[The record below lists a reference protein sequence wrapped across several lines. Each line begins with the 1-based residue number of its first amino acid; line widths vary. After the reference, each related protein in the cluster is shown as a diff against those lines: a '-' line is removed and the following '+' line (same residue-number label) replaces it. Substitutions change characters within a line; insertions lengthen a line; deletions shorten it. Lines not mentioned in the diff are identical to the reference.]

1 MSVKHF
7 KRRLPIT
14 RAWVLAL
21 AIVSMPAIGL
31 RAAEADAEPVAKKA
45 EPPTAITT
53 GSGKQFKT
61 TVERKSEGE
70 LSAEDFR
77 QVSLLSSRV
86 VLHLNEAVRSLNDS
100 RSDEVRAQL
109 EKGLALINVVRR
121 LLPST
126 EVTTIVQDA
135 QGKEVYR
142 YVEHVQDD
150 RVPLHEGLVAV
161 EVVEPI
167 SDAKRDAAAVK
178 GVRLADA
185 DLLHTSV
192 LVDLDYVER
201 KLKRALE
208 FLKDK
213 PDDALAQLL
222 LAQSAGISFSVNK
235 QDNPL
240 IAAQLALQLAERMVA
255 QNRPEAAKANLEQAK
270 YQLDLYRGLVAEGD
284 QENVRKLAADITK
297 LQGNIEKAGAGGDIR
312 EFWHRITQWFSRET
326 GETRSTPKET
336 GKTTDPA
343 AVTK

>member
-1 MSVKHF
+1 MIVKHF
-7 KRRLPIT
+7 TRLLTIAY
-14 RAWVLAL
+14 AWVLTL
-21 AIVSMPAIGL
+21 AIVSIPAIAL
-31 RAAEADAEPVAKKA
+31 RAAEGQAEPAAKKA

-86 VLHLNEAVRSLNDS
+86 VMHLNEAVRSLNDS
-100 RSDEVRAQL
+100 RADEARGQL
-109 EKGLALINVVRR
+109 EKGLGLTNVVRR
-121 LLPST
+121 LLPTT
-126 EVTTIVQDA
+126 EVTTTVQDA
-135 QGKEVYR
+135 NGTEVYR
-142 YVEHVQDD
+142 YVDHVQDD

-185 DLLHTSV
+185 DLIHTSV
-192 LVDLDYVER
+192 LVDLNYVER

-240 IAAQLALQLAERMVA
+240 VAAQLALQLAERMVA
-255 QNRPEAAKANLEQAK
+255 QNRPEAAKANLEQAR

-284 QENVRKLAADITK
+284 QEEIRKLAADITK

-326 GETRSTPKET
+326 SETRSTPRDA
-336 GKTTDPA
+336 GKKTAPG